1 MPRPRMWAYLI
12 VLLSTTPASHAQI
25 DDLSQD
31 PWNTDP
37 ALMALADR
45 ITFQVTYEGD
55 TMTPVMA
62 AGEWEPIISGVPIFA
77 DGPFGRCLQAGGGSA
92 IATYPRGANASLA
105 SMGAVSL
112 WICPVEWT
120 RVNGG
125 NTVFAKCTASRFYI
139 QRQGPAHDETGKL
152 TRHEN
157 LQFLMLGDV
166 TGNKNLSSST
176 KKWSL
181 GKWRLIVANWNLP
194 TMSVSIDG
202 GEFKTTTVKE
212 VPEDDYFG
220 DLMVGGVNGEVTL
233 LDEVTFYRRPLSL
246 EEVRHLYETF
256 KPADPEVEQ

>member
-1 MPRPRMWAYLI
+1 MPQPRMWTCLIALYLI
-12 VLLSTTPASHAQI
+12 TPAGHAQTG
-25 DDLSQD
+25 DRWPD
-31 PWNTDP
+31 PWSADP
-37 ALMALADR
+37 VLMALADR

-55 TMTPVMA
+55 TMMPVMA
-62 AGEWEPIISGVPIFA
+62 AGAWEPKIQGTPIFT

-92 IATYPRGANASLA
+92 IATYPRGANAALA
-105 SMGAVSL
+105 SMGSVSL
-112 WICPVEWT
+112 WICPVDWS

-125 NTVFAKCTASRFYI
+125 NTVFTKCTASRFYI

-166 TGNKNLSSST
+166 TGNKNLVTST
-176 KKWSL
+176 KKWPL
-181 GKWRLIVANWNLP
+181 GRWRLIVATWSLP

-202 GEFKTTTVKE
+202 GEFKTTTVKA

-220 DLMVGGVNGEVTL
+220 ALMVGGVNGEVTL

-246 EEVRHLYETF
+246 EEVRHLYESF
-256 KPADPEVEQ
+256 KPEDPEVEQ